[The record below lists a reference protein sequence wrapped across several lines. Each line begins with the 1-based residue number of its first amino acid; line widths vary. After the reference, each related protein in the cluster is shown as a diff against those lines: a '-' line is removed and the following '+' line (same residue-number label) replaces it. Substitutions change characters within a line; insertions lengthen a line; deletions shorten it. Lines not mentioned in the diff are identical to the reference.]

1 MKVSIVTLGC
11 SKNDVDTEQMKALLD
26 EEKYTFTSNLK
37 EAEAIVVNTCGF
49 IDQAKEESVDTILEM
64 AEFKKTGQLKN
75 LLLAGCLAQRYP
87 DELLELI
94 PEADGII
101 GPGYLSSINE
111 ALDGMRAGE
120 VVKYTEVIEAPYLEN
135 VFRKEVHVTEYV
147 KISEGCNNN
156 CTYCIIP
163 KLKGKN
169 RSRKMEDILEEVRYL
184 AENGCKEVI
193 LIGQNTTDYGID
205 LYNEYKLSELLHE
218 LESIEDLK
226 WIRILYAYPDHFTDE
241 LIYELKNNS
250 KVVPYIDIPLQHIS
264 DSILKKMARRTSKKE
279 ILSLISKLRQEI
291 PNMVLRSTFIVG
303 FPGETEE
310 DFEELM
316 EFIEQYPLNRVGCFI
331 YSKEEGTPAALLPNE
346 VEESIKEERQRI
358 LMEKQYE
365 ISNQIME
372 NYLEETIEC
381 LVQEKVEDGLFIGR
395 TLYDAPDIDGVIYI
409 RTKEDLD
416 IDSFIMVHV
425 DESMEYDLG
434 GDFVEYSK

>member
-416 IDSFIMVHV
+416 IDSFAMVHV
-425 DESMEYDLG
+425 DEAMEYDLG